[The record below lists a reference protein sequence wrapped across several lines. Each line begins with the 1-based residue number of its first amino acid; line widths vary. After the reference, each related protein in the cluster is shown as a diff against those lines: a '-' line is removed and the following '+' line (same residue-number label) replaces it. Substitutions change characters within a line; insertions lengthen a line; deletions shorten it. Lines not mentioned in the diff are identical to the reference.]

1 MPDFGSTRNGG
12 SRRTAPFYRLIGPP
26 PKCQPGDV
34 EAAQTYLNKIVHAL
48 GTGSWNPTHANRLRE
63 LRRLWAFRASGQD
76 LRFNLVGTRDGR
88 LPLETEQIIRGTRLK
103 RMKAMKKQLQ
113 PQDTRNLPYHEWRDD
128 TRATG
133 YGTGFESTQ
142 AQGLDG
148 TTDADEPEAG
158 VAWAPGP
165 REYIIPGQD
174 SHGHSVRC
182 WTRVMPAHHRA
193 MQALKA
199 HPNFAFRTIGDL
211 FRWCIVHGI
220 EELNKRAKLPGV
232 RSAMHQAEA
241 IRKVLTDQAYY
252 QDYADVFD
260 SMAQIIDKHASR
272 NEVGM
277 AARLVGQIRNH
288 IEGMS
293 EPFWRDL
300 WMKELETR
308 FGRFLTTSGAQM
320 LDGGEE

>member
-1 MPDFGSTRNGG
+1 M
-12 SRRTAPFYRLIGPP
+12 RRTAPYYRVIGPP
-26 PKCQPGDV
+26 PDCAPGDV
-34 EAAQTYLNKIVHAL
+34 ARAHAYLARIVAAL
-48 GTGSWNPTHANRLRE
+48 GTGGWSPTHANRLRD
-63 LRRLWAFRASGQD
+63 LRRLWAFRASGLD
-76 LRFNLVGTRDGR
+76 VRFNLVGTRGGR
-88 LPLETEQIIRGTRLK
+88 LRFEVEDAIRRTRDARL
-103 RMKAMKKQLQ
+103 KAMKKPLQ
-113 PQDTRNLPYHEWRDD
+113 PQDTRLTPYHEWH
-128 TRATG
+128 TSARAKG
-133 YGTGFESTQ
+133 YGGLDDPSI
-142 AQGLDG
+142 QGLDG
-148 TTDADEPEAG
+148 MTDAEEPEAG
-158 VAWAPGP
+158 VPWAPGP

-174 SHGHSVRC
+174 GHGHSVRC

-199 HPNFAFRTIGDL
+199 HPNFGFRTIGDL

-220 EELNKRAKLPGV
+220 EELNQRAKLASV

-252 QDYADVFD
+252 QDYAEVFD

-272 NEVGM
+272 NENGM

-300 WMKELETR
+300 WMKELESR
-308 FGRFLTTSGAQM
+308 FGRFLKADGAKM
-320 LDGGEE
+320 LESADE